1 MLDHSVMKEI
11 ERIGPDIGTDR
22 IEPVLKNPVAQR
34 GPDHLQADG
43 VDGAVAEDGVVEISK
58 DVGVGIF

>member
-1 MLDHSVMKEI
+1 MKEI

-22 IEPVLKNPVAQR
+22 IEPVLKDPVSQG

-43 VDGAVAEDGVVEISK
+43 VDGAIAEDGIIGISEK
-58 DVGVGIF
+58 IGVGIF